1 MKRLLLFVVSGLTA
15 LSGFSQEKIQF
26 HINRSAQENIT
37 GKVADALDLK
47 LKQVMNRNS
56 AAAADVYNVFAI
68 DPAIELT
75 DVVSTEGLVQN
86 VSVAQGNLTLIA
98 RNMVDGTMYYSAT
111 IPVKGD
117 ALGSK
122 ESAMLKMISN
132 IKVTDAV
139 YTRFIRIARQ

>member
-68 DPAIELT
+68 DPAI
-75 DVVSTEGLVQN
+75 
-86 VSVAQGNLTLIA
+86 
-98 RNMVDGTMYYSAT
+98 
-111 IPVKGD
+111 
-117 ALGSK
+117 
-122 ESAMLKMISN
+122 
-132 IKVTDAV
+132 
-139 YTRFIRIARQ
+139 